1 MRTML
6 ILAFT
11 FFSWTGSP
19 GRKFCIMLKHNGR
32 ESVILSES
40 DIKYYD
46 WDRQG
51 ICLTPEG
58 IKQIKKVSVNLLTD
72 TFFVRLGNTTLY
84 EGIFEKAVSSNI
96 GNSAPSILCD
106 FSGSIVLA
114 EKNMLLIWY
123 FRKEKDLRRDDRL
136 KRYLKGKQLLK
147 PA

>member
-1 MRTML
+1 ML

-51 ICLTPEG
+51 ICLSPEG

-72 TFFVRLGNTTLY
+72 TIFCTARKYDPVRRN
-84 EGIFEKAVSSNI
+84 
-96 GNSAPSILCD
+96 
-106 FSGSIVLA
+106 
-114 EKNMLLIWY
+114 
-123 FRKEKDLRRDDRL
+123 FRKGGQQQYRQFSPFHSLRFQRLDRACRKKYAFDLVFS
-136 KRYLKGKQLLK
+136 
-147 PA
+147 